1 MKTRS
6 LALTAVSIATLIYG
20 LNYTIAKEVM
30 PFYVKPFGFIL
41 IRVLGATS
49 IFWLVSLFLKP
60 EKIDKADFKKIFIAA
75 IFGIALNMLSFFKG
89 LSLTTPISASVMMV
103 MSPIMVLIFSSILI
117 RKTIGK
123 QRILGVFIGLIGAI
137 LLITYGNATNTRDTN
152 NNFGNFLVFINAASY
167 GLYLVLAKDL
177 IKKYHP
183 ITFIKWFYLFG
194 LILVIPFGYSEVSEV
209 VWQNIPIK
217 IYWNIGFVVIFTTCI
232 TYLFN
237 LYGLSKL
244 KPTTVSVFI
253 YLQPVIA
260 TIYALIVGSDTLNMT
275 KLYAT
280 IFIFLGV
287 YLVTKQAEENP
298 KTA

>member
-1 MKTRS
+1 MNKRT

-30 PFYVKPFGFIL
+30 PIYVKPFGFIL
-41 IRVLGATS
+41 IRVLGATA

-60 EKIDKADFKKIFIAA
+60 EKIDKSDYKKIFIAA
-75 IFGIALNMLSFFKG
+75 FFGAALNMLAFFKG

-117 RKTIGK
+117 KKAIGK
-123 QRILGVFIGLIGAI
+123 QRILGVIIGLAGTI
-137 LLITYGNATNTRDTN
+137 LLITYGSSSNTGSTN
-152 NNFGNFLVFINAASY
+152 NNWGNFLVFVNAASY

-177 IKKYHP
+177 IIKYHP

-194 LILVIPFGYSEVSEV
+194 LILVIPFGYAELAEVS
-209 VWQNIPIK
+209 WQNMPTNV
-217 IYWNIGFVVIFTTCI
+217 YWNIGFVIIFTTCV

-260 TIYALIVGSDTLNMT
+260 TVYALIVGSDSLSLIKICATL
-275 KLYAT
+275 
-280 IFIFLGV
+280 FIFLGV
-287 YLVTKQAEENP
+287 YLVTKQVE
-298 KTA
+298 K